1 MLILRGE
8 QGAFMGVSQV
18 RVFRHHTS
26 TFSSC
31 IDEKVFLCP
40 ESR

>member
-8 QGAFMGVSQV
+8 QGVNMGRRLATIVHLLIV
-18 RVFRHHTS
+18 N
-26 TFSSC
+26 
-31 IDEKVFLCP
+31 DGEVFLCP